1 LAEALFS
8 KGVLDYSRAEIKGK
22 IDDIYG
28 AEIKLTTE
36 FKSHPYCIL
45 ITKKDKYLPISFKD
59 EETMKQW
66 NEVLVK
72 YSTLDRTKI
81 KPVIIEKVEDNK
93 VVFEAL

>member
-1 LAEALFS
+1 
-8 KGVLDYSRAEIKGK
+8 
-22 IDDIYG
+22 
-28 AEIKLTTE
+28 
-36 FKSHPYCIL
+36 
-45 ITKKDKYLPISFKD
+45 
-59 EETMKQW
+59 MKQW